1 MKQKYTITVADMELN
16 IISDASP
23 DEVENIVG
31 ILDRR
36 MRDINLKS
44 PRCTKNEAA
53 ILCALSYCSE
63 RIAMQEAFKK
73 VEKDAFRFAGEN
85 EKLKK
90 TSEGM
95 QEEIDRLHKDA
106 AVMRSILD
114 RAAAAVPQ
122 TEAAEAKQ
130 TSPKGRFEP
139 RRTVGRPESSR
150 REFEAVAP
158 GDQLSAFDS
167 MPEEEPALPASAQP
181 TAPVP
186 PAVPAEEPAP
196 APKTEPAKKAQ
207 KPSGKSRVGTM
218 FDLLTFSDV

>member
-36 MRDINLKS
+36 MREINLRS

-53 ILCALSYCSE
+53 ILCALAYCSE

-85 EKLKK
+85 EKLKR
-90 TSEGM
+90 TIESM
-95 QEEIDRLHKDA
+95 QEELDTLRKDA
-106 AVMRSILD
+106 SVMRSILD
-114 RAAAAVPQ
+114 RASIAASTPAPQPEKAKFMPKAVK
-122 TEAAEAKQ
+122 EE
-130 TSPKGRFEP
+130 
-139 RRTVGRPESSR
+139 
-150 REFEAVAP
+150 EAV
-158 GDQLSAFDS
+158 QLSAFDKQPAQPMAQVPS
-167 MPEEEPALPASAQP
+167 ADVAEASEEIPAATPVEEPA
-181 TAPVP
+181 TV
-186 PAVPAEEPAP
+186 
-196 APKTEPAKKAQ
+196 KKAQ
-207 KPSGKSRVGTM
+207 KPTNKNRVGNM